1 MTETEK
7 KTTRQYRKKKRAKL
21 EDETRLRI
29 TEALVELHGTIGPAS
44 TTITEVADRAGVTRM
59 TVYNHFPTAFD
70 QFEACSSHWLSQN
83 PPPDLDELAAL
94 FSPKERLTKGLAEL
108 YGWYRET
115 EGMMDN
121 VLRDAPLVPAVGEV
135 MDAKWWPYVDE
146 LIGAMDGEGP
156 GKTAEKRKTILRL
169 VSDFRSWQILTAS
182 GLSDEEAAEIASH
195 MVNCLS

>member
-1 MTETEK
+1 MTDK
-7 KTTRQYRKKKRAKL
+7 KTVRKYRKKKRAKL

-29 TEALVELHGTIGPAS
+29 TEALVELHGTIGPAN
-44 TTITEVADRAGVTRM
+44 TTITEVAERAGVTRM

-83 PPPDLDELAAL
+83 TPPDPNELAAL
-94 FSPKERLTKGLAEL
+94 SSPRERLEKGLAQL

-115 EGMMDN
+115 QGMMDN

-146 LIGAMDGEGP
+146 LIGAMDGEGS
-156 GKTAEKRKTILRL
+156 GGATEKRRTILRL

-182 GLSDEEAAEIASH
+182 GLSDVKAAEIGSQI
-195 MVNCLS
+195 VDCCS